1 MAARVSQEAQPELA
15 NPSAPDPQYQ
25 ANRGWIGLT
34 DEEKEGER
42 KWIDGPPLRWSSWWV
57 IGGSGREPSG
67 GGGLSHYATYWV
79 NEFWADSKQVDRF
92 GYVLELRGGGF
103 PREGQDQY

>member
-1 MAARVSQEAQPELA
+1 MAARVAQEAQPELA

-34 DEEKEGER
+34 DEEKEGEW
-42 KWIDGPPLRWSSWWV
+42 KWIDGSPLTWSSWWV
-57 IGGSGREPSG
+57 IGGSGPEPSG
-67 GGGLSHYATYWV
+67 GGGRSHYATYWV
-79 NEFWADSKQVDRF
+79 NGFWADSRIVDRY

-103 PREGQDQY
+103 PLDAED